1 MTFPD
6 RSPWTGRDREAGTSK
21 NINQQEMNRWA
32 WRRLKVCYV
41 CIKVY
46 LFPPRIEL
54 GTFCVLGRRDNRYTT
69 ETSSASTPLESA
81 RKTITQTI
89 AWNIQT
95 REQNFLSVFVCM
107 FGFHCLSLSLSLFY
121 VDFLARNRGLASGSG
136 APLGL
141 CKRKEVMI
149 TYYLLQCCLCSS
161 IGFVAQW
168 ITRLPTEQKIPGST
182 PGRLASF

>member
-1 MTFPD
+1 MFKSVGKIISVSISIMTFPD

-69 ETSSASTPLESA
+69 ETCYAATPVEN
-81 RKTITQTI
+81 KTILPITQTI
-89 AWNIQT
+89 VWNIQS

-107 FGFHCLSLSLSLFY
+107 FGVMVVTLTLSLFLTHSLSSKLI
-121 VDFLARNRGLASGSG
+121 FL
-136 APLGL
+136 P
-141 CKRKEVMI
+141 E
-149 TYYLLQCCLCSS
+149 
-161 IGFVAQW
+161 IGDLHRVQVH
-168 ITRLPTEQKIPGST
+168 R
-182 PGRLASF
+182 